1 MTTPQTLMQ
10 FPCDFPLKIIGKN
23 SKVFLLEI
31 EGIVRNHFPIKNEVS
46 IQHNLSHHGHYQA
59 ITATVRVHDQATLD
73 ALYHELT
80 KHPDIKM
87 VL

>member
-1 MTTPQTLMQ
+1 MTENKSLMQ

-23 SKVFLLEI
+23 SDQFLNEI
-31 EGIVRNHFPIKNEVS
+31 CEIIRNYFPIDAETA
-46 IQHNLSHHGHYQA
+46 IQHNMSQQGNYMA
-59 ITATVRVHDQATLD
+59 ITATVRAHDQATLD
-73 ALYHELT
+73 AMYQELT

>member
-1 MTTPQTLMQ
+1 MTDTQTLMQ

-23 SKVFLLEI
+23 SDRFLTEI
-31 EGIVRNHFPIKNEVS
+31 EQIVRKHFTIIDEVT
-46 IQHNLSHHGHYQA
+46 IQNNLSQNGNYLA
-59 ITATVRVHDQATLD
+59 ITATIRVYNQASLD
-73 ALYHELT
+73 GLYMELT

>member
-1 MTTPQTLMQ
+1 MTENNSLMQ

-23 SKVFLLEI
+23 SDEFLNDINE
-31 EGIVRNHFPIKNEVS
+31 IVRKHFPIAIEVT
-46 IQHNLSHHGHYQA
+46 IQSNMSQQGNFLA
-59 ITATVRVHDQATLD
+59 ITATVRAYDQATLD
-73 ALYHELT
+73 ALYQELT

>member
-1 MTTPQTLMQ
+1 MTEKTSLMQ

-23 SKVFLLEI
+23 SDRFLTEI
-31 EGIVRNHFPIKNEVS
+31 NEIVRKHFTMEAEVH
-46 IQHNLSHHGHYQA
+46 IQHSASKNSNYLA
-59 ITATVRVHDQATLD
+59 ITATIRVYDQPSLD
-73 ALYHELT
+73 ALYMELT